1 MKTAQYGNIFNYGR
15 DHTATLRKNVVFFFC
30 FFFRKNVVKRL
41 KQILQNGESY
51 IRSLLSEKRLDNSK
65 TGLRNYAQVD

>member
-15 DHTATLRKNVVFFFC
+15 DHTATL
-30 FFFRKNVVKRL
+30 RKNVVKRL